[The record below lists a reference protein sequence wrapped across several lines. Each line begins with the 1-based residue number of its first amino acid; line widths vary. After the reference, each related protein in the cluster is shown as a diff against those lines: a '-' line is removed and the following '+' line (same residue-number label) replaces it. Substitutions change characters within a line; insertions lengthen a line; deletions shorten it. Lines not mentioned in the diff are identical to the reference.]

1 MARTVLTTLALA
13 MGLASPAAAQ
23 APPAAAPAPASEP
36 SRAVLYR
43 DGHGGRR
50 LLDGT
55 WHFRADPERTGLRQ
69 GWQRR
74 ASLEGWTPV
83 EVPHSW
89 NAADLSDAS
98 QRGGLGWYR
107 KDFRL
112 PRARRG
118 VRWLVRFES
127 VNYRAAVWLN
137 GRRIGGHEGAYVPF
151 ELPAERASRTG
162 VNRLVLR
169 VSSKRTNKDVPPA
182 REQSNGRP
190 GGGWWNDGGLLREVY
205 LRPVDGVDLQEL
217 LARPRLRCRTCDA
230 TVLLRATLRN
240 RDRRA
245 RRVRVTGRVEGLRAR
260 LGTVTVPPGQAREVS
275 TTVRVSHPRL
285 WEVGDG
291 ELYRVEVTARLGG
304 RTASRYSTHV
314 GIRSLKVDRR
324 GRMLLNGRPVALRGA
339 AMHEDVPG
347 VGAAL
352 RPEHRQQN
360 FALLQAL
367 GATVT
372 RSHYPLHPHTLEMAD
387 RAGIL
392 VWGEIPFSREG
403 FAFGEGD
410 QLKADAALR
419 LRAVRAKGLG
429 FLEAM
434 IRRDQNH
441 ASVYAWSIG
450 NEFESRPGPAQQRY
464 IRAAVRTA
472 KRLDPTRL
480 TALAIAGYPQL
491 PAFRI
496 YRELDALGIN
506 TYFGWYVG
514 TAGGLTERDRL
525 APFMDQLHRYYP
537 REALFVT
544 EFGAEANRRGPIDEK
559 GSFAF
564 QSDLLQY
571 HLDVYDAKPF
581 INGAIVWILRD
592 FRVQP
597 GWKGGNPKPEP
608 PWNHKGLA
616 DREGRPKPA
625 FAEVARRFSDVEA
638 RR

>member
-55 WHFRADPERTGLRQ
+55 WHFRADPKRTGLRQ

-275 TTVRVSHPRL
+275 TTVRVRHPRL

-387 RAGIL
+387 RAGML

-419 LRAVRAKGLG
+419 LRTVRAKGLG

-480 TALAIAGYPQL
+480 TALAS
-491 PAFRI
+491 PATPGSQHRGSAA
-496 YRELDALGIN
+496 RLDALGIN
-506 TYFGWYVG
+506 TYFGWYLG
-514 TAGGLTERDRL
+514 PGRRA
-525 APFMDQLHRYYP
+525 H
-537 REALFVT
+537 
-544 EFGAEANRRGPIDEK
+544 GA
-559 GSFAF
+559 
-564 QSDLLQY
+564 
-571 HLDVYDAKPF
+571 
-581 INGAIVWILRD
+581 
-592 FRVQP
+592 
-597 GWKGGNPKPEP
+597 
-608 PWNHKGLA
+608 
-616 DREGRPKPA
+616 RP
-625 FAEVARRFSDVEA
+625 ARAVP
-638 RR
+638 

>member
-1 MARTVLTTLALA
+1 M
-13 MGLASPAAAQ
+13 
-23 APPAAAPAPASEP
+23 
-36 SRAVLYR
+36 
-43 DGHGGRR
+43 
-50 LLDGT
+50 
-55 WHFRADPERTGLRQ
+55 
-69 GWQRR
+69 
-74 ASLEGWTPV
+74 
-83 EVPHSW
+83 
-89 NAADLSDAS
+89 
-98 QRGGLGWYR
+98 
-107 KDFRL
+107 
-112 PRARRG
+112 
-118 VRWLVRFES
+118 
-127 VNYRAAVWLN
+127 
-137 GRRIGGHEGAYVPF
+137 
-151 ELPAERASRTG
+151 
-162 VNRLVLR
+162 
-169 VSSKRTNKDVPPA
+169 PPA

-205 LRPVDGVDLQEL
+205 LRPVDGVDIQEL

-240 RDRRA
+240 RDRRP

-260 LGTVTVPPGQAREVS
+260 LGTVTVRPGEAREVS
-275 TTVRVSHPRL
+275 TTVRVRHPRL

-304 RTASRYSTHV
+304 RTASRYATHV
-314 GIRSLKVDRR
+314 GIRSLKVDPPRAHAAQR
-324 GRMLLNGRPVALRGA
+324 APRGA
-339 AMHEDVPG
+339 ARGGDARGRPRG
-347 VGAAL
+347 RRRPAARAPPTEL
-352 RPEHRQQN
+352 RPPPGAGRDRH
-360 FALLQAL
+360 ALAL
-367 GATVT
+367 
-372 RSHYPLHPHTLEMAD
+372 PLHPHTLEMAD
-387 RAGIL
+387 RAGVL

-410 QLKADAALR
+410 QLKADSALR
-419 LRAVRAKGLG
+419 LRTVRAKGLG

-491 PAFRI
+491 PAFRSTASST
-496 YRELDALGIN
+496 RWAS
-506 TYFGWYVG
+506 TPTSAG
-514 TAGGLTERDRL
+514 TSARPAGSRSATGS
-525 APFMDQLHRYYP
+525 P
-537 REALFVT
+537 RSWTSSTAT
-544 EFGAEANRRGPIDEK
+544 TRARRCSSPSSEPRPTGP
-559 GSFAF
+559 GPSTRRAR
-564 QSDLLQY
+564 SPSRATSCSTT
-571 HLDVYDAKPF
+571 DVYDAKPF